1 MRQNA
6 FGRGA
11 KQIQAQS
18 ARSEAPEFAK
28 VTWWKEPGLRK
39 LYFWCAILMAM
50 SASTGFDA
58 KLMNTSQVMNQ
69 WQNSFNHPTGGRLG
83 IIIAILDIGSLC
95 SFWMVP
101 YFADTYGRKVP
112 IIIGCII
119 ETIGA
124 LIGAFSSSQAMY
136 MAGRFILGFGSSF
149 NGAGLLIA
157 EIAHP
162 QHRAKISAIV
172 NCMYGVGSTFCA
184 WLALGTIKITSEWSW
199 RSLTV
204 LQAFPGILVLSLI
217 YWVPESPRWLI
228 AKERYEEAETML
240 AKYHGNG
247 DKTNETVAFEFRE
260 MKQTLA
266 LEFQHRKSSSYLEF
280 VRVPGN
286 SGTNLF
292 SNYAN
297 KIYEGAGITDQT
309 NKVLLSGGQTLM
321 ALVVSVGFSLTIDRF
336 GRRPLFLTATTGM
349 VLMYMGWTI
358 IAFIWLFSLSYQIAW
373 TGIMA
378 AYALEIM
385 PYSLRAKAG
394 VISTIFVKGLIV
406 LGSYTN
412 PIAWD
417 NFTAAGHAWTL
428 AMFYTIL
435 DFCYLLFVYFFYP
448 ETKNLTL
455 EEVAK
460 VFDADDAKVAR
471 VRIQDVREEIDREKP
486 KQPQIEVNSL

>member
-1 MRQNA
+1 
-6 FGRGA
+6 
-11 KQIQAQS
+11 
-18 ARSEAPEFAK
+18 
-28 VTWWKEPGLRK
+28 
-39 LYFWCAILMAM
+39 
-50 SASTGFDA
+50 
-58 KLMNTSQVMNQ
+58 
-69 WQNSFNHPTGGRLG
+69 
-83 IIIAILDIGSLC
+83 
-95 SFWMVP
+95 MVP
-101 YFADTYGRKVP
+101 FFADNYGRKVP
-112 IIIGCII
+112 IIIGCVI

-124 LIGAFSSSQAMY
+124 FIGAFSSSQGMY

-184 WLALGTIKITSEWSW
+184 WLALGTIKISTEWSW
-199 RSLTV
+199 RSLTI
-204 LQAFPGILVLSLI
+204 LQAFPGLLVLSLI
-217 YWVPESPRWLI
+217 WWIPESPRWLI
-228 AKERYEEAETML
+228 AKERYEEAEQML

-247 DKTNETVAFEFRE
+247 DRTNETVAFEFRE

-266 LEFQHRKSSSYLEF
+266 LEFQHGRSSSYLDF
-280 VRVPGN
+280 ARYAGNRYRVVILISLAMVSQY

-297 KIYEGAGITDQT
+297 KIYEGAGIKDQT

-321 ALVVSVGFSLTIDRF
+321 SLVVSVGFSLTIDRF

-349 VLMYMGWTI
+349 VFMYMGWTI
-358 IAFIWLFSLSYQIAW
+358 VSSQYERTHDLARFGYPQIAFIWLFSLSYQIAW

-406 LGSYTN
+406 LGR
-412 PIAWD
+412 
-417 NFTAAGHAWTL
+417 
-428 AMFYTIL
+428 
-435 DFCYLLFVYFFYP
+435 
-448 ETKNLTL
+448 
-455 EEVAK
+455 
-460 VFDADDAKVAR
+460 VFDGDDAKVAR
-471 VRIQDVREEIDREKP
+471 VDIQEVKKELEEEQKKGAQVDVKA
-486 KQPQIEVNSL
+486 L

>member
-1 MRQNA
+1 MVRNV
-6 FGRGA
+6 FNRGA
-11 KQIQAQS
+11 KHAQAQ
-18 ARSEAPEFAK
+18 AAQIEAPEFEV
-28 VTWWKEPGLRK
+28 VTWWKDLGLRK
-39 LYFWCAILMAM
+39 LYFWCGILMMM

-58 KLMNTSQVMNQ
+58 KLMNTSQVMDQ
-69 WQNSFNHPTGGRLG
+69 WQSSFNHPAGGRLG
-83 IIIAILDIGSLC
+83 LIVAILDIGSLS

-101 YFADTYGRKVP
+101 YCADKYGRKMP
-112 IIIGCII
+112 IIIGCVI

-124 LIGAFSSSQAMY
+124 FIGALSNSE
-136 MAGRFILGFGSSF
+136 GSACS
-149 NGAGLLIA
+149 
-157 EIAHP
+157 
-162 QHRAKISAIV
+162 
-172 NCMYGVGSTFCA
+172 
-184 WLALGTIKITSEWSW
+184 WLALATIRIIGDWSW
-199 RSLTV
+199 RSLTI

-217 YWVPESPRWLI
+217 YWIPESPRWLV
-228 AKERYEEAETML
+228 AKERYEDAENML
-240 AKYHGNG
+240 STYHGNG
-247 DKTNETVAFEFRE
+247 DKTNATVVFEFRE

-266 LEFQHRKSSSYLEF
+266 LEFQDKKSSSYLDF
-280 VRVPGN
+280 ARTAGNRYRVILLISLAMVSHY

-297 KIYEGAGITDQT
+297 KIYEGAGIREQT
-309 NKVLLSGGQTLM
+309 NKVLLSGGQTL
-321 ALVVSVGFSLTIDRF
+321 LSLIVSVSFSLGIDRF

-358 IAFIWLFSLSYQIAW
+358 ISSQYERTHDLARFGYPQIAFIWLFSLSYQIAW
-373 TGIMA
+373 TGVMA
-378 AYALEIM
+378 AYAWEIM

-435 DFCYLLFVYFFYP
+435 DFCYVLFVYFFYA

-460 VFDADDAKVAR
+460 VFDGDEAKVAR
-471 VRIQDVREEIDREKP
+471 MDMEDVWN
-486 KQPQIEVNSL
+486 QIEEEKKKQSHVEVIALS